1 MSAAPVHIPV
11 HCPTMGQTVPS
22 TERDQKYRNLV
33 AKFLTDIMASRKITT
48 QGDLG
53 KLLHVNRTTAGRYL
67 KAEVQAPLEVLLR
80 LQATVGVSV
89 PQQIVDAF
97 NAIAGVPAAP
107 LAPAMNDDGPLSPD
121 GITMPV
127 ISSVAAGRL
136 TDPDTQITGEYQT
149 ITIGGL
155 EPGDYFATV
164 VDGTSMN
171 RISPPGSTIV
181 VNRRDTE
188 LVRGRRYIF
197 ARRGKT
203 TYKKWETDPPR
214 LEPET
219 TDPDEN
225 PTIYPKSEDEW
236 LVIGRVRLTMLR
248 DL

>member
-1 MSAAPVHIPV
+1 
-11 HCPTMGQTVPS
+11 MGQTVPI
-22 TERDQKYRNLV
+22 TERDKKYRGLV
-33 AKFLTDIMASRKITT
+33 AKFLADLMATREITT

-53 KLLHVNRTTAGRYL
+53 ELLHVNRTTAGRYL
-67 KAEVQAPLEVLLR
+67 KEEVQAPLEVLLR
-80 LQATVGVSV
+80 LQATAGVTV
-89 PQQIVDAF
+89 PQVVVDAF

-107 LAPAMNDDGPLSPD
+107 PPTAVNDDDSRTDD
-121 GITMPV
+121 GVTIPV

-188 LVRGRRYIF
+188 LVRGRRYVF

-214 LEPET
+214 LVPET